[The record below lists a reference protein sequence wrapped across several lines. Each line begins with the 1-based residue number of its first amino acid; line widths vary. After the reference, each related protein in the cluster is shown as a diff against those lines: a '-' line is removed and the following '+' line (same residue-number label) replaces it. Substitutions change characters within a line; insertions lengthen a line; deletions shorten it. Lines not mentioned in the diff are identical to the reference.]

1 MDFIGK
7 STSGVLDIETQGK
20 TIIDGVAGGSVAL
33 RSFTRLPDMSSSQH
47 SIPVSTQLASAK
59 FVNGEGGKKHNSIAK
74 WDKKTLVAEEIAVI
88 IPISEQILED
98 TSYDIFGQLEKQVVE
113 AFGSV
118 IDNAIFYGT
127 GKPASWEAGIIPTA
141 KAKGK
146 KVVASDGLYQDIM
159 GENGLIAKVEESGF
173 FIDGFYSSIGARGK
187 LRGLVGTDKM
197 PIFVQNM
204 KDTSM
209 PYTLDG
215 MPLHF
220 NRNGST
226 LGTGTNKDIMVA
238 GDFKQAVYSIRQD
251 VRWELHPT
259 GVLTNA
265 DGTIAINGLEQDIVF
280 LRFVM
285 RLGWALPNPVNR
297 IDSSDNRYPF
307 AVLTAEEDIP
317 SA

>member
-1 MDFIGK
+1 MFVGK
-7 STSGVLDIETQGK
+7 TTSGVLDIETQGK
-20 TIIDGVAGGSVAL
+20 NIINGVAGESVAL
-33 RSFTRLPDMSSSQH
+33 KSFTRLPDMSSSQH
-47 SIPVSTQLASAK
+47 SIPVSTQLATAK
-59 FVNGEGGKKHNSIAK
+59 FVNGEGGKKPNSIAK

-88 IPISEQILED
+88 IPISEQIIED
-98 TSYDIFGQLEKQVVE
+98 TSYDIFGQLEGQVIE

-141 KAKGK
+141 KAKDK
-146 KVVASDGLYQDIM
+146 KVVGTADLYKDIM
-159 GENGLIAKVEESGF
+159 GEDGLIAKVEESGF
-173 FIDGFYSSIGARGK
+173 FVDGYYSSIGARGK

-204 KDTSM
+204 KDTTA

-220 NRNGST
+220 NRNGAE
-226 LGTGTNKDIMVA
+226 LGVGTNKDVLVA

-251 VRWELHPT
+251 IKWELKT
-259 GVLTNA
+259 DGVITDDEGKIVL
-265 DGTIAINGLEQDIVF
+265 NGLENNMVF

-285 RLGWALPNPVNR
+285 RLGWALPNPINR